1 MLIVIVH
8 LQCIAELSLC
18 IFALALLECRSTLPA
33 SWISFVWVLVVA
45 ALTVFCSL
53 CWCQQRNFVF
63 QNKCGLYF
71 LPNTSLR
78 AIPELD
84 WHTVFEKFMWEQ

>member
-1 MLIVIVH
+1 MLIVILH

-18 IFALALLECRSTLPA
+18 TFALVLLECRPTMPA
-33 SWISFVWVLVVA
+33 SWISYVWVLVVA

-53 CWCQQRNFVF
+53 CWCQQRNLVF

-78 AIPELD
+78 PIPEPD
-84 WHTVFEKFMWEQ
+84 WHTVY